1 MCSQLSSI
9 QYGLCWQCLAHV
21 WMGNGAEAWNAG
33 FYCLKYWV
41 PILHTL
47 TFKVEDHALN
57 CFQFYKFV
65 SIITME
71 LSLKFLVCST
81 NCFNLCLQARMGF
94 VAEIIRAAL
103 MYNVWLIFSLFLLSP
118 VSTFTMWK
126 KTAGNQSVLEI
137 KPLGA
142 GSFMSEKMDLY
153 ADKESAPKQ
162 SKERGRGRTKSTE
175 WVLAPK
181 Y

>member
-1 MCSQLSSI
+1 MSGQFFKTAILPLPLTPKAYARFCNVGTTHGMFWWQNKAMCSQLSSI

-94 VAEIIRAAL
+94 VAEIIVQHWCI
-103 MYNVWLIFSLFLLSP
+103 MCDWFFLCFYCLLCLHSP
-118 VSTFTMWK
+118 CGRRLQEINRCWK
-126 KTAGNQSVLEI
+126 S
-137 KPLGA
+137 
-142 GSFMSEKMDLY
+142 SH
-153 ADKESAPKQ
+153 
-162 SKERGRGRTKSTE
+162 
-175 WVLAPK
+175 
-181 Y
+181 